1 MADHGAR
8 AHATWSASASDRLW
22 ACPGSLALTAGLPDK
37 ESEAAAWGTA
47 CHQVSEKCLRQGK
60 DAIDFLGTTEKT
72 KAHSFVVDDEMA
84 ETAQEYVDYVRGQRG
99 EQDWLPG
106 PCPAC
111 EGTGLLPRDP
121 SHCGACGGT
130 GDAFGYAKELFI
142 EQRFS
147 LAKINPPFD
156 AGGTGDAVILDR
168 VNKTIEIVDL
178 KGGRG
183 VVVEAVGNKQLRTYA
198 LGAVLAN
205 PGDWRTVRVTIVQPR
220 APHPD
225 GRIRSEDFD
234 VIDLFDWTVDLQE
247 AMAKAAKAQWAFGF
261 ASDEGWAPAYL
272 TAGDHCLFCKAKATC
287 PALQKT
293 ALAEAHTHFKPE
305 GGMAQ
310 PPAPQTLTM
319 DQLVRV
325 LDHADMIQNWLNAVR
340 AYAQDQA
347 EMGVDVAAGDSV
359 YVLTPKR
366 ASRRWNVEDPVTAL
380 AIRTK
385 RDPNDFYNEPKEM
398 SPAQVE
404 KLIGKKA
411 FADVADLAVAESS
424 GFNLTRGD
432 KTTRGAVA
440 APAKTFF
447 QPIEQE

>member
-47 CHQVSEKCLRQGK
+47 AHEVSEICLRSGK
-60 DAIDFLGTTEKT
+60 DAIELLGTTRKT
-72 KAHSFVVDDEMA
+72 KAHTFTVDDEMA
-84 ETAQEYVDYVRGQRG
+84 ETAQVYIDYVRECGTAVVG
-99 EQDWLPG
+99 FEVHAGFLPKVDDV
-106 PCPAC
+106 
-111 EGTGLLPRDP
+111 LL
-121 SHCGACGGT
+121 
-130 GDAFGYAKELFI
+130 I

-225 GRIRSEDFD
+225 GRIRSEEFD

-261 ASDEGWAPAYL
+261 ASDEGWASAYL
-272 TAGDHCLFCKAKATC
+272 SAGDHCLFCKAKATC

-293 ALAEAHTHFKPE
+293 ALAEAHTYFKPE

-366 ASRRWNVEDPVTAL
+366 ATRKWRDETDVD
-380 AIRTK
+380 AICKATGREAGE
-385 RDPNDFYNEPKEM
+385 FFNEPKLM

-404 KLIGKKA
+404 KVVGKKG
-411 FADVADLAVAESS
+411 FAALSDLVVAESS
-424 GFNLTRGD
+424 GFNLTRSD

>member
-1 MADHGAR
+1 MTDHGAR

-47 CHQVSEKCLRQGK
+47 AHEVAETCLRNGA
-60 DAIDFLGTTEKT
+60 DAVSLLGTTRKT
-72 KAHSFVVDDEMA
+72 KAHTFVVDEEMA
-84 ETAQEYVDYVRGQRG
+84 ETAQTHLDYVRKRMADYKATMG
-99 EQDWLPG
+99 E
-106 PCPAC
+106 
-111 EGTGLLPRDP
+111 
-121 SHCGACGGT
+121 
-130 GDAFGYAKELFI
+130 DAIMLI
-142 EQRFS
+142 EQKFS
-147 LAKINPPFD
+147 LASLKLPFE
-156 AGGTGDAVILDR
+156 AGGTGDVILIFPR
-168 VNKTIEIVDL
+168 WFLIEIVDL

-205 PGDWRTVRVTIVQPR
+205 PGDWRTVRATIVQPR

-225 GRIRSEDFD
+225 GRIRSEEFD

-247 AMAKAAKAQWAFGF
+247 AMAKAAKAQWDFGF
-261 ASDEGWAPAYL
+261 ASNEGWASAYL
-272 TAGDHCLFCKAKATC
+272 AAGDHCIFCKAKPTC
-287 PALQKT
+287 PALRTK
-293 ALAEAHTHFKPE
+293 ALAEAHTFFKPE

-310 PPAPQTLTM
+310 PPAPQTMTM
-319 DQLVRV
+319 EQMVRV
-325 LDHADMIQNWLNAVR
+325 LDNADMIQNWLNAVR

-366 ASRRWNVEDPVTAL
+366 ATRKWRDETDVDAL
-380 AIRTK
+380 CKATGRESGE
-385 RDPNDFYNEPKEM
+385 FFNEPKLM

-404 KLIGKKA
+404 KVVGKKGFSA
-411 FADVADLAVAESS
+411 LSDLVIAESS
-424 GFNLTRGD
+424 GFNLTRAD

>member
-1 MADHGAR
+1 MTDHGAR

-22 ACPGSLALTAGLPDK
+22 ACPGSLALTAGLRDK

-47 CHQVSEKCLRQGK
+47 CHQISEKCLRGGK
-60 DAIDFLGTTEKT
+60 DAIEFLGTTETT
-72 KAHSFVVDDEMA
+72 KEHSFVVDEEMA
-84 ETAQEYVDYVRGQRG
+84 ETAQVYVDYVRLATTKALVASV
-99 EQDWLPG
+99 EALKSLADAHTLPKSTD
-106 PCPAC
+106 
-111 EGTGLLPRDP
+111 EVLL
-121 SHCGACGGT
+121 
-130 GDAFGYAKELFI
+130 I
-142 EQRFS
+142 EQKFS

-168 VNKTIEIVDL
+168 TNKLIEIVDL

-225 GRIRSEDFD
+225 GRIRSEEFD

-247 AMAKAAKAQWAFGF
+247 AMKRAKQAGLDSFQKHGSGLQSFDAKWAA
-261 ASDEGWAPAYL
+261 DYL
-272 TAGDHCLFCKAKATC
+272 KAGDHCLFCKAKPTC
-287 PALQKT
+287 PALQTK

-319 DQLVRV
+319 DQMVRV

-366 ASRRWNVEDPVTAL
+366 ATRKWQGDEEQILAAL
-380 AIRTK
+380 QARTD
-385 RDPNDFYNEPKEM
+385 RDLSEFLNEPKMM

-404 KLIGKKA
+404 KVLGKKG
-411 FADVADLAVAESS
+411 FAAVADLAAAESS
-424 GFNLTRGD
+424 GFNLTRSD

>member
-1 MADHGAR
+1 MTDHGAR

-22 ACPGSLALTAGLPDK
+22 ACPGSLALTVGLPDK

-47 CHQVSEKCLRQGK
+47 CHSVSENCLRSGK
-60 DAIDFLGTTEKT
+60 DALDFLDTMEKT

-84 ETAQEYVDYVRGQRG
+84 ETAQVYIDYVRRQC
-99 EQDWLPG
+99 L
-106 PCPAC
+106 
-111 EGTGLLPRDP
+111 TGVTDTADRRLL
-121 SHCGACGGT
+121 
-130 GDAFGYAKELFI
+130 I
-142 EQRFS
+142 EQKFS

-247 AMAKAAKAQWAFGF
+247 AMAKAKGAQDGF
-261 ASDEGWAPAYL
+261 DGQGASKEWVRDNLA
-272 TAGDHCLFCKAKATC
+272 AGDHCIFCKAKPTC
-287 PALQKT
+287 PALQTK
-293 ALAEAHTHFKPE
+293 ALAEAHTYFKPE

-319 DQLVRV
+319 EQMVRV
-325 LDHADMIQNWLNAVR
+325 LDNADMIQNWLNAVR

-366 ASRRWNVEDPVTAL
+366 ATRKWRDETDVDAL
-380 AIRTK
+380 CKATGREAGE
-385 RDPNDFYNEPKEM
+385 FFNEPKLM

-404 KLIGKKA
+404 KVVGKKGFSA
-411 FADVADLAVAESS
+411 LSDLVIAESS
-424 GFNLTRGD
+424 GFNLTRAD

>member
-1 MADHGAR
+1 MTDNGAR

-47 CHQVSEKCLRQGK
+47 CHQLAEKCLRGGK
-60 DAIDFLGTTEKT
+60 DAVEFLGATENT
-72 KAHSFVVDDEMA
+72 KEHSFVVDDEMA
-84 ETAQEYVDYVRGQRG
+84 ETAQVYIDYVRQRAAVG
-99 EQDWLPG
+99 YGRD
-106 PCPAC
+106 
-111 EGTGLLPRDP
+111 LL
-121 SHCGACGGT
+121 
-130 GDAFGYAKELFI
+130 I
-142 EQRFS
+142 EQKFS
-147 LAKINPPFD
+147 LAKIDPPFD
-156 AGGTGDAVILDR
+156 AGGTGDAVVLDPIG
-168 VNKTIEIVDL
+168 KTIEIVDL

-225 GRIRSEDFD
+225 GRIRSEEFD
-234 VIDLFDWTVDLQE
+234 AIDLFDWTVDLQE
-247 AMAKAAKAQWAFGF
+247 AMAKAKGAQDGF
-261 ASDEGWAPAYL
+261 DGQGASKEWVRDNLA
-272 TAGDHCLFCKAKATC
+272 AGDHCIFCKAKPTC
-287 PALQKT
+287 PALQAT

-319 DQLVRV
+319 EQMVRV
-325 LDHADMIQNWLNAVR
+325 LDNADMIQNWLNAVR

-366 ASRRWNVEDPVTAL
+366 ATRKWRDETDVDAL
-380 AIRTK
+380 CKATGREAGE
-385 RDPNDFYNEPKEM
+385 FFNEPKLM

-404 KLIGKKA
+404 KVVGKKGFSA
-411 FADVADLAVAESS
+411 LSDLVIAESS
-424 GFNLTRGD
+424 GFNLTRAD

>member
-47 CHQVSEKCLRQGK
+47 CHQVSEKCLRGGK

-72 KAHSFVVDDEMA
+72 KAHIFVVDDEMA
-84 ETAQEYVDYVRGQRG
+84 ETAQVYIDYVRECGTAVVG
-99 EQDWLPG
+99 FEVHAGFLPKVDDV
-106 PCPAC
+106 
-111 EGTGLLPRDP
+111 LL
-121 SHCGACGGT
+121 
-130 GDAFGYAKELFI
+130 I

-225 GRIRSEDFD
+225 GRIRSEEFD

-247 AMAKAAKAQWAFGF
+247 AMANANGAVWAYKKVTHDGTMT
-261 ASDEGWAPAYL
+261 PAEWSELYL
-272 TAGDHCLFCKAKATC
+272 SAGDHCLFCKAKATC